1 MRMRTIT
8 AIVAAPA
15 IAGAALLAGTG
26 AASAA
31 PVKPAPAPKP
41 VIASTYEA
49 GLVDT
54 TSVPT
59 GTDSSQGPV
68 WAYDDMTRV
77 VTARQTAP
85 GTWTVTFDEGGVYN
99 AIANPLTG
107 AAWHHAGLFGGT
119 ISYVVTSA
127 GQPKAANLPRTEP
140 ATATHSSVMA
150 QLFGAPVTVTG
161 GGSYSYTYL
170 GIPGAP
176 KGVYTQVG

>member
-1 MRMRTIT
+1 MRIRTIAAT
-8 AIVAAPA
+8 VAAPL

-31 PVKPAPAPKP
+31 TIPSARAAQPVTAA
-41 VIASTYEA
+41 TYEA
-49 GLVDT
+49 GLPDT
-54 TSVPT
+54 TSVET
-59 GTDSSQGPV
+59 GTDSPNGPV

-77 VTARQTAP
+77 ITARQTAP
-85 GTWTVTFDEGGVYN
+85 GTWTVSFAEGGVYN

-107 AAWHHAGLFGGT
+107 AAWHHSGLFGGT

-127 GQPKAANLPRTEP
+127 GLPKAANLPRTEP

-161 GGSYSYTYL
+161 GGSYSFTYL

-176 KGVYTQVG
+176 HGVYTQVG

>member
-1 MRMRTIT
+1 MRIRSIT
-8 AIVAAPA
+8 AIVAAPLV
-15 IAGAALLAGTG
+15 AGTALLAGTG

-31 PVKPAPAPKP
+31 TTSSVKP
-41 VIASTYEA
+41 VTASTYEA
-49 GLVDT
+49 GLPDT
-54 TSVPT
+54 TSVET
-59 GTDSSQGPV
+59 GTDSANGPV

-77 VTARQTAP
+77 VTAKQTAP
-85 GTWTVTFDEGGVYN
+85 GTWTVTFNEGGVYN

-107 AAWHHAGLFGGT
+107 LAWHHSGLFGGT

-140 ATATHSSVMA
+140 ATATHGSVMA
-150 QLFGAPVTVTG
+150 QLFGAAVTVTG
-161 GGSYSYTYL
+161 GGSYSFTYL